1 MTSWVESSTPVD
13 FFGDLSG
20 NFNAFDRIFSNSKY
34 SFGVFSGLL
43 LQVVFVFSIV
53 WTDILGARNQLTR
66 HL

>member
-13 FFGDLSG
+13 FLGDLSG
-20 NFNAFDRIFSNSKY
+20 NFNAFDKIFSNSKY

-43 LQVVFVFSIV
+43 QVVFIFSIV
-53 WTDILGARNQLTR
+53 WTDILGARNHLTR